1 MSTAINNTHPSFR
14 ICWGTAFCRGH
25 SHIFSD
31 YFFPLQRKVQLMFKP
46 NSQFRTKGFL
56 AYANAMASEHISIFR
71 RELTNHFISNEAA
84 PQSAYVRGLVFSG
97 RSIKYQS
104 LTLHNRREQA
114 HSLTR
119 AIPTYDSHR
128 LTNPAL
134 RPSAPPW
141 CIPTLDGAGII
152 LPKIRKKR
160 PQNYTWISILTSY
173 LELDASFR
181 TLFLTREQAETA
193 QPEIQPCVQVSYT
206 PFRIKKDNKKF
217 LSQYFPATFTTGD
230 NKIIPHI

>member
-1 MSTAINNTHPSFR
+1 
-14 ICWGTAFCRGH
+14 
-25 SHIFSD
+25 
-31 YFFPLQRKVQLMFKP
+31 MFKP

-71 RELTNHFISNEAA
+71 RELTNHFISNKAA
-84 PQSAYVRGLVFSG
+84 PQSAYVRGLAFSG

-134 RPSAPPW
+134 RPSAHPW

-152 LPKIRKKR
+152 LPKIRKKTPAELR
-160 PQNYTWISILTSY
+160 MDIDTNFIFGVRCFFPHPFSDKRASRNRTARNTALRSSLLYPVSHKKGQRKVPLAIFSGHIHNRRQQNNATHMNTIPKAPMHSKTDTCYPDGLFIYNCVPPTKKSSDTY
-173 LELDASFR
+173 EL
-181 TLFLTREQAETA
+181 
-193 QPEIQPCVQVSYT
+193 
-206 PFRIKKDNKKF
+206 
-217 LSQYFPATFTTGD
+217 
-230 NKIIPHI
+230 